1 MGRTKGLPLQ
11 STVVGLQKACRRLLS
26 PQQTWADFLEAVE
39 VQPMDEEALGAW
51 LIRSTHS
58 SARKRYHNPRSLAAQ
73 AARSWEAKALG
84 DHGNGAY
91 DPEDFAM
98 A

>member
-1 MGRTKGLPLQ
+1 
-11 STVVGLQKACRRLLS
+11 
-26 PQQTWADFLEAVE
+26 
-39 VQPMDEEALGAW
+39 MDEDALGAW
-51 LIRSTHS
+51 LMRSAHS

-73 AARSWEAKALG
+73 AARSREAKASG
-84 DHGNGAY
+84 DRGKGDD